1 MQKKQGKHTK
11 TSKYRRPT
19 VSDSER
25 ERLKQPTAAIN
36 TRHNID
42 GTHVG
47 APIAPPHPDVPYLKD
62 IFVGNTYYAIATF
75 GTKIGSGQTSV
86 NS

>member
-47 APIAPPHPDVPYLKD
+47 APIASEKRSITYLP
-62 IFVGNTYYAIATF
+62 
-75 GTKIGSGQTSV
+75 SGIQSICPEMRV
-86 NS
+86 